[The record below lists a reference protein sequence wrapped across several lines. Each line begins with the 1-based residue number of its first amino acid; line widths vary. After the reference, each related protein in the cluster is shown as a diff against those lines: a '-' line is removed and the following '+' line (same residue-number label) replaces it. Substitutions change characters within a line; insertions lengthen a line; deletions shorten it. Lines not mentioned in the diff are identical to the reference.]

1 MRTTNGQHGWW
12 WTRITYGKYYHPYM
26 HILIFHVPNMIRM
39 YGSLKKFSDQGTV
52 AKFHYSGSAAWCIK
66 KCCNTKGTYNA
77 HTTEQYLT
85 YNLLEQWWQTGGGK
99 KISENFNGISC
110 KRAKQWHPCSSTE
123 TSSWARRRGTKITQC
138 CRTCWAPCEYS

>member
-1 MRTTNGQHGWW
+1 
-12 WTRITYGKYYHPYM
+12 M

-52 AKFHYSGSAAWCIK
+52 AKFHFSGSAAWCIK
-66 KCCNTKGTYNA
+66 KCCNKKGTYNA

-99 KISENFNGISC
+99 KISENFNGSAAKEPNSDIHVAPP
-110 KRAKQWHPCSSTE
+110 KRVLEQDEEELK
-123 TSSWARRRGTKITQC
+123 
-138 CRTCWAPCEYS
+138 